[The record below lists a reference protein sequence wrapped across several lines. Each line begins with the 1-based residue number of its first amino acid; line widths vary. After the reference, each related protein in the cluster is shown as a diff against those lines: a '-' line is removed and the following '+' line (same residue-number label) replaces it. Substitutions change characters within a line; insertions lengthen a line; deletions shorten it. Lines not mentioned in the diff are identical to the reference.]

1 MGLTPSVRAIFVC
14 LSLAALLTGVS
25 AAATFTVTN
34 TNDSGAGSLRQ
45 AILDANGTAGADT
58 IAFDIAGAGVHT
70 IVPAS
75 ALAAITEAVTIDGY
89 TQAGALANSN
99 GPELGT
105 NAQLMIEID
114 GTNTGEDTTDAIL
127 LLTST
132 ADGST
137 VRGLVL
143 NRAASS
149 GILVSGTDG
158 VVIEGN
164 FIGTNPSGTAGL
176 GNAFAGILVNSGPAN
191 VTIGGTTPA
200 ARNLISGNTFYG
212 ISYGQAGGAG
222 GGGSNHLV
230 QGNLIGTDA
239 SGGNAIPGQDR
250 GIETLGT
257 MSNILIG
264 GTTAASRNVVSGNI
278 NYGIRFRGTG
288 SGKVASGN
296 YVGTN
301 PAGDAPVPNEG
312 FGIELEAADVTIGG
326 PASGAGNVVSGNRV
340 GISIFQVPNAVVQG
354 NKVGTDATGT
364 FAIGNELEGIILGGT
379 GATVGGIAEGE
390 ANIIANNHD
399 SGVEVQGLSSTG
411 NTIRGNSIYSNGKIG
426 IDLSGDNVTAN
437 DDQDSDTGPN
447 DRQNYPIIK
456 SAVPTSPSGTHVQG
470 VFDSKPSTT
479 YTLDFYA
486 SPACEARPQDFT
498 EGLVYI
504 GSHDVA
510 TDGTGHAG
518 FDVDLAFTIEV
529 GQPVTSTATD
539 PSGNTSEFSPR
550 IIFSISPTFGPPEGG
565 NLFSIAGTDFQDG
578 ATVTVGGLPATDV
591 SVNSPIQISA
601 RAPALPAGS
610 LGDVTVTNPDT
621 TVGTLSKGY
630 VANFL
635 DVPQSNTFHQY
646 VTTLVRNGITA
657 GVGNGLYGV
666 NNSTL
671 RQQMAVFLLK
681 AKYGV
686 CYVPPPCT
694 GIFTDVPCTPGSGFG
709 DWIEDLAAQGITGGC
724 GTNVY
729 CPANPVRRDQMAV
742 FLLKAEHGSSYVPPA
757 CAGVFDDVQ
766 CPSQFADWIEQ
777 LAAENITGGCG
788 GNNYCPQ
795 NPNTR
800 GQMAVF
806 IVKTFNLQ

>member
-1 MGLTPSVRAIFVC
+1 MRLTRSVR
-14 LSLAALLTGVS
+14 SLFASLVLASSCAVS
-25 AAATFTVTN
+25 TLVTC
-34 TNDSGAGSLRQ
+34 TRTAPGDPGAGSVRPS
-45 AILDANGTAGADT
+45 ITRANGKAGADP
-58 IAFDIAGAGVHT
+58 IEFDIPGSGVHT
-70 IVPAS
+70 IVPATP
-75 ALAAITEAVTIDGY
+75 LPQITEAVTIDGY
-89 TQAGALANSN
+89 TQTGALANSN

-127 LLTST
+127 LLTAT

-137 VRGLVL
+137 IRGLVL

-164 FIGTNPSGTAGL
+164 FIGTNPAGTAGL

-239 SGGNAIPGQDR
+239 TGGNAIQGQDR

-264 GTTAASRNVVSGNI
+264 GTTAASRNVVCGNI

-288 SGKVASGN
+288 AGKVASGN

-301 PAGDAPVPNEG
+301 PAGDAPVPNTG

-326 PASGAGNVVSGNRV
+326 SADGAGNVISGNKV
-340 GISIFQVPNAVVQG
+340 GISIFQVPNAVVHG
-354 NKVGTDATGT
+354 NKIGTDATGT
-364 FAIGNELEGIILGGT
+364 FAIGNDLEGIIVGGT
-379 GATVGGIAEGE
+379 NATIGGIAEGE
-390 ANIIANNHD
+390 ANVIANNHD
-399 SGVEVQGLSSTG
+399 SGIEVQGLSSTG
-411 NTIRGNSIYSNGKIG
+411 NTIRGNSIYSNGKIA
-426 IDLSGDNVTAN
+426 IDLSGDGVTPN
-437 DDQDSDTGPN
+437 DALDGDGGPN
-447 DRQNYPIIK
+447 NRQNYPRIR
-456 SAVPTSPSGTHVQG
+456 SAVPTLALGTNVQG
-470 VFDSKPSTT
+470 VLDSAPATAYS
-479 YTLDFYA
+479 LDFYG
-486 SPACEARPQDFT
+486 SPSCEARPQGFT
-498 EGLVYI
+498 EGLVYL
-504 GSHDVA
+504 GSKDVV
-510 TDGTGHAG
+510 TDGSGHVEFSA
-518 FDVDLAFTIEV
+518 DLTFTIEA
-529 GQPVTSTATD
+529 GQPVTASATD
-539 PSGNTSEFSPR
+539 PNGNTSELSPR

-565 NLFSIAGTDFQDG
+565 NLFSIAGTAFQEG
-578 ATVTVGGLPATDV
+578 SRVTVGGGPATCASLDG
-591 SVNSPIQISA
+591 PIPIVA
-601 RAPALPAGS
+601 RAPARPAGS

-621 TVGTLSKGY
+621 TVGTLAKGY

-635 DVPQSNTFHQY
+635 DVPQSNSFHQY
-646 VTTLVRNGITA
+646 VTTLVRNGVTA

-666 NNSTL
+666 NNATL

-686 CYVPPPCT
+686 CYVPPTCQ
-694 GIFTDVPCTPGSGFG
+694 GVFTDVPCPSTFA

-724 GTNVY
+724 GPGVY
-729 CPANPVRRDQMAV
+729 CPTNPVRRDQMAV
-742 FLLKAEHGSSYVPPA
+742 FLLKAEHGS
-757 CAGVFDDVQ
+757 
-766 CPSQFADWIEQ
+766 
-777 LAAENITGGCG
+777 T
-788 GNNYCPQ
+788 
-795 NPNTR
+795 
-800 GQMAVF
+800 
-806 IVKTFNLQ
+806 